1 MALCRFKL
9 PDKDYEE
16 FKKVCE
22 SQKLKISDVL
32 RSMVGEYLGHE
43 IKVRVYGELNRGH
56 DCGHNM
62 DNELNRGHDCGHNIE
77 DKTNRGHDCGHEL
90 DDELNRGHNID
101 TNRGHNIEDNEI
113 VATNSKYP
121 IFNDDGTIKEWI
133 YE

>member
-43 IKVRVYGELNRGH
+43 IKVRVYG
-56 DCGHNM
+56 
-62 DNELNRGHDCGHNIE
+62 ELNRGHDCGHNIE

>member
-9 PDKDYEE
+9 SDKDYEE

-32 RSMVGEYLGHE
+32 RGMVGEYLGHE

-62 DNELNRGHDCGHNIE
+62 DNELNRGHD
-77 DKTNRGHDCGHEL
+77 
-90 DDELNRGHNID
+90 
-101 TNRGHNIEDNEI
+101 IEDNEI

-121 IFNDDGTIKEWI
+121 IFNDDGTVKE
-133 YE
+133 YVYK